1 MTVCLLLAA
10 GSSSRMGSPK
20 MLLPFNGKTFLQ
32 HAIDEIKNSNAN
44 GLVVVTGCCHQ
55 HLKGILLPQQINFV
69 ENKNWEEG
77 MSSSIQTGTAYTI
90 QQYPSTES
98 IIIAVCDQP
107 YISSSLLNELVAAK
121 QKTGKG
127 IIASTYNNTQGTP
140 VLFSKKYFE
149 QLKQLGGPY
158 GAKKIIQEHANDM
171 SAINFPKGAIDIDT
185 VEDYENLLREI

>member
-158 GAKKIIQEHANDM
+158 GAKKIIQGHANDM

>member
-127 IIASTYNNTQGTP
+127 IIASTYNNMQGTP

-158 GAKKIIQEHANDM
+158 GAKKIIQGHANDM